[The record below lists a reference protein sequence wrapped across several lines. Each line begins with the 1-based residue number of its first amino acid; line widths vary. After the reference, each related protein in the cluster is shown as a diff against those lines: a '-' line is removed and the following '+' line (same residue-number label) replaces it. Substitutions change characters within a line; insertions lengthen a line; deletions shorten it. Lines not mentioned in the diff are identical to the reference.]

1 MSQPTVAS
9 SSLTGFTEQ
18 VDRQGPMA
26 TVTFSN
32 TRSSRRITGVIS
44 HKLPPTTYDMQLNAH
59 DLTRDQLRAIMT
71 ILGAPARV
79 GV

>member
-1 MSQPTVAS
+1 MSHPVTF
-9 SSLTGFTEQ
+9 TGFSEQ
-18 VDRQGPMA
+18 VDRNGAMA
-26 TVTFSN
+26 TISFRN
-32 TRSSRRITGVIS
+32 TQSSRRITGVIS

-59 DLTRDQLRAIMT
+59 DLSRDQLRAIMT